1 MSAAADRGTPGH
13 PQRRFG
19 LSEVG
24 SEGSTVRFRADRT
37 EIGGIVGIRVA
48 WDFLAWR
55 HKRGLVHH
63 FAFRAA
69 DDAAEFAMMKKL
81 AENHGI
87 RKTDQK
93 DRNYFRSVYFRALG
107 GVLFEIATDIPRFAV
122 AETVAALGQSLTLPP
137 Q

>member
-1 MSAAADRGTPGH
+1 
-13 PQRRFG
+13 
-19 LSEVG
+19 
-24 SEGSTVRFRADRT
+24 
-37 EIGGIVGIRVA
+37 
-48 WDFLAWR
+48 
-55 HKRGLVHH
+55 
-63 FAFRAA
+63 
-69 DDAAEFAMMKKL
+69 MMKKL